1 MLVKDFTSY
10 VTSHG
15 NPIFPI
21 FIPVP
26 ARNPAQTLLSPGLCS
41 GQRDNLLQAR
51 DTVVPQ
57 TGTVF
62 KLLNCAGDNAR
73 AAAVIFVIFNVT

>member
-1 MLVKDFTSY
+1 VKDFTSY
-10 VTSHG
+10 VTSHE
-15 NPIFPI
+15 NPVFPI

-26 ARNPAQTLLSPGLCS
+26 AKNPAQTASWSRLCS
-41 GQRDNLLQAR
+41 GQRDNLLQAG

-57 TGTVF
+57 TGIVF

-73 AAAVIFVIFNVT
+73 AEAVIFIIFNVT